1 MNPERFRLLEA
12 LYDEVASLDPAAR
25 GRFIEDRCAGD
36 DDMRRALLAAFH
48 DGTSGLTAVVE
59 RAASEISDDAW
70 VGRRCGAY
78 RIVRQLGRGGMGTVF
93 LAVRD
98 DDQFHKE
105 VAIKTLKFDFESR
118 TAIVRFRHERQILA
132 NLEHPNIARVLDGGT
147 TEQGTPYIVME
158 YVAGIPITDWCE
170 QQQFSTADRLRLFRQ
185 VCSAV
190 QYVHQHLIVHRDIKP
205 GNILVTPEGVP
216 KLLDFGIAK
225 LLESGAPVTDAPD
238 TITGALLMTPDYA
251 SPEQVRGEAVSTVT
265 DVYSLGGVLYEILTG
280 QRPHVIAG
288 VDPLAMARAIC
299 ETPIRPPSAT
309 GNRRL
314 RGDLDTIVLR
324 AMQKEPARRYASA
337 AELSEDIRR
346 HLDGLPIA
354 ARDDS
359 AAYRALKFVRRNLL
373 VVAASTAVVAALAV
387 GLTVSLHEARVAQRR
402 FAQVRELANTF
413 LFQFYDQVT
422 PLAGSTAVR
431 ASIVETARK
440 YLDGLSSEAAGDND
454 LTLELAQAYQRL
466 GDVQGIS
473 SSNLGKLE
481 DSRQSLRQA
490 LALYASLP
498 VTAASP
504 PDLRRRVAETWL
516 ALGTL
521 EFGANRE
528 VAAEPD
534 IRRALE
540 ISGDADTDPAIRM
553 LRSSAKAS
561 LAEVRLRLGQ
571 NAEAMSLM
579 EAANQTLLDLQ
590 ASGYSDPD
598 LSARIAG
605 TAERLARVKV
615 ASGDLDGALSVY
627 LDLVH
632 RSPPC
637 DDEGPPSADCYRLEG
652 RLQRTAD
659 VYAAVDRPNLQEPA
673 KAAPLYERSLGIQ
686 ERVAALDA
694 NDRRAQFAVAAQCG
708 KLGDAVW
715 QADPRRAL
723 ALYDRALATAKTLA
737 SKEQLEILRGSYLV
751 AISRPLIRLGR
762 TAEARKALTE
772 ALEAGKTDA
781 SSPYPDRLGEIA
793 VRVIWPALL
802 IAERNPVEARQ
813 SLRELIRDIDSLR
826 ASHSQDLAPIYFLS
840 DAERLLATIST
851 GEERRQALMHSAAAW
866 HSWPSTSFTRREEQK
881 DLEAAGREQ
890 HPQP

>member
-12 LYDEVASLDPAAR
+12 LYDEVAGLDPVAR
-25 GRFIEDRCAGD
+25 LRFIDERCAGD
-36 DDMRRALLAAFH
+36 EEMRRELLAAFH
-48 DGTSGLTAVVE
+48 DGSSGLTAVVE
-59 RAASEISDDAW
+59 RAASTISDDAW

-78 RIVRQLGRGGMGTVF
+78 RIVRPLGRGGMGTVF

-105 VAIKTLKFDFESR
+105 VAIKTLKFDLEGR
-118 TAIVRFRHERQILA
+118 NAIVRFRHERQILA

-158 YVAGIPITDWCE
+158 YIAGIPITEWCE
-170 QQQFSTADRLRLFRQ
+170 QQQLSIADRLRLFRH
-185 VCSAV
+185 VCGAV

-205 GNILVTPEGVP
+205 GNILVTPDGIP
-216 KLLDFGIAK
+216 RLLDFGIAK
-225 LLESGAPVTDAPD
+225 LLESGTTASDAPD

-251 SPEQVRGEAVSTVT
+251 SPEQVRGDAVSTVT

-280 QRPHVIAG
+280 QRPHVIG
-288 VDPLAMARAIC
+288 SFDPLEMARAIC

-309 GNRRL
+309 GNKRL

-324 AMQKEPARRYASA
+324 AMQKEPSRRYPSA
-337 AELSEDIRR
+337 AELSEDVRR

-354 ARDDS
+354 ARQDS
-359 AAYRALKFVRRNLL
+359 AAYRALKFVRRNRIG
-373 VVAASTAVVAALAV
+373 VAASTAVVAALTV
-387 GLTVSLHEARVAQRR
+387 GVIVSLHEARVAQRR

-440 YLDGLSSEAAGDND
+440 YLDGLSSEAGGDKD

-466 GDVQGIS
+466 GDVQGMS
-473 SSNLGKLE
+473 SSNLGQLD
-481 DSRQSLRQA
+481 DSRQSFRHA

-498 VTAASP
+498 VTAGSM

-521 EFGANRE
+521 EFDANRE
-528 VAAEPD
+528 TAAEPN
-534 IRRALE
+534 ILRALE
-540 ISGDADTDPAIRM
+540 ITADADTDPAIRM
-553 LRSSAKAS
+553 ARSAAKAG
-561 LAEVRLRLGQ
+561 LGEVRLRLGQ
-571 NAEAMSLM
+571 NAEAVSLM
-579 EAANQTLLDLQ
+579 ESANRALLELQ
-590 ASGYSDPD
+590 SSGYSDRD

-605 TAERLARVKV
+605 TSERLARAKV
-615 ASGDLDGALSVY
+615 FSGDLDGALN
-627 LDLVH
+627 LFLELIQKN
-632 RSPPC
+632 PPC
-637 DDEGPPSADCYRLEG
+637 NEDGPPATGCRWLQG
-652 RLQRTAD
+652 RLQRAAD

-673 KAAPLYERSLGIQ
+673 KAAPLYERSLHIQ

-694 NDRRAQFAVAAQCG
+694 NDRRAQFALAAQSG

-715 QADPRRAL
+715 QADPKRAL
-723 ALYDRALATAKTLA
+723 VLYDRALATAKTLA

-762 TAEARKALTE
+762 TAEARTALTE
-772 ALEAGKTDA
+772 ALESAKTDA
-781 SSPYPDRLGEIA
+781 NAAYPDRVGEIG
-793 VRVIWPALL
+793 VRIIWPALL
-802 IAERNPVEARQ
+802 IAEHNPVAARHP
-813 SLRELIRDIDSLR
+813 LNELIHDIDSLR
-826 ASHSQDLAPIYFLS
+826 ASHPQDLTPIYYLS
-840 DAERLLATIST
+840 SAERLLASISS
-851 GEERRQALMHSAAAW
+851 GEERREALMHSAAAW
-866 HSWPSTSFTRREEQK
+866 HSWPATSFTRREEQK
-881 DLEAAGREQ
+881 DLEAARR
-890 HPQP
+890 